1 MNMKTI
7 EQRIEELEKELKS
20 IKNDISTD
28 TLYNPSVNLMS
39 FPELETT
46 FSSPFDYPKYPEILG
61 SWDQP
66 INLNDDKEIN
76 EVPKTKLEKKIENT
90 FGKILYKF
98 PVYHHQWEM
107 DGYGFI
113 VDDGK
118 CYKKVIMTNHGEP
131 YISSFRE
138 LRKKIE
144 EYMGVINKTEKAM
157 EHYYKI

>member
-1 MNMKTI
+1 MKTI
-7 EQRIEELEKELKS
+7 EQRIDELEKELKS
-20 IKNDISTD
+20 IKNDISKD
-28 TLYNPSVNLMS
+28 TLYNPSVNLIS

-46 FSSPFDYPKYPEILG
+46 FSSPFDYPEYPEILG

-90 FGKILYKF
+90 FGKIVYKF
-98 PVYHHQWEM
+98 PVCHHQWEM

-131 YISSFRE
+131 HISSFRE

-157 EHYYKI
+157 EHYYKIS